1 MDSSNRIPVFIGL
14 SVVAATAVFV
24 VLRKYFSSISD
35 DKTPTALDPTRKIAF
50 EMIEKEAISH
60 DTRRFRFA
68 LQTPNHVLGLP
79 VGKHMYLSARINDSM
94 VIRPYTPVT
103 SDDEIGYFDLVIKV
117 YFKNVHPKFPD
128 GGKMSQHLEQMNVG
142 DTINVRGPCGKLEY
156 KGKGQCVIEV
166 SKKETVTRRCRH
178 LGMIAGGT
186 GITPM
191 LQIIRDILK
200 HDDDETQMSLLF
212 ANQTE
217 EDILLR
223 EELEEILE
231 NHPDRFKLWYTLDRP
246 PDGWKYSS
254 GFVNADMIKDHLPAA
269 GDQTQIFMCG
279 PPPMIKFAC
288 LPNLEELGFTSD
300 MYFDF

>member
-1 MDSSNRIPVFIGL
+1 M
-14 SVVAATAVFV
+14 
-24 VLRKYFSSISD
+24 
-35 DKTPTALDPTRKIAF
+35 
-50 EMIEKEAISH
+50 
-60 DTRRFRFA
+60 
-68 LQTPNHVLGLP
+68 
-79 VGKHMYLSARINDSM
+79 VGSKHMYLSARINDSL

-156 KGKGQCVIEV
+156 KGKGLCVIEV
-166 SKKETVTRRCRH
+166 SKKETVTRRCQH

-217 EDILLR
+217 KDILLR

-269 GDQTQIFMCG
+269 GDQTQILMCG

-288 LPNLEELGFTSD
+288 LPNLEKLGFTSD